1 MSFDNFLS
9 YLQQLLTMVSPEN
22 QHSIA
27 LAKTALS
34 NTIMLAHESG
44 KVDSMTFRSMKRA
57 EQLFNFLV
65 NHADDF
71 KGVPGDF
78 TGNKHKRTRLAHI
91 IQPGC

>member
-9 YLQQLLTMVSPEN
+9 YLQQLLSMVSPKN
-22 QHSIA
+22 KYSIA

-34 NTIMLAHESG
+34 STIMLAQASG
-44 KVDSMTFRSMKRA
+44 KVDDMTSKSMYRA
-57 EQLFNFLV
+57 ENLFEYLV

-71 KGVPGDF
+71 RGVPGDF
-78 TGNKHKRTRLAHI
+78 TGNKHKRMKLAHV